1 MSSILEIHHLNK
13 IYPEAIHA
21 VSDLNLSLHRGQIF
35 GLLGTN
41 GAGKTTTIKMIC
53 GLVTP
58 TSGTIR
64 VEGFDVRKDRGKVM
78 RRLGAVLEGT
88 RNIYW
93 RLTAWH
99 NLIYFGRLKGVNS
112 ADLKTRAAHLLSE
125 MGLWERRFDEVGKFS
140 RGMQQKV
147 AIAAALMAD
156 PPLLLLDEPTL
167 GLDVQASRYVKD
179 LLLKL
184 AGEQGKTIIL
194 TTHQLDVAQSVCDR
208 IAIMRQGKVLT
219 DQPKDALM
227 QVFTQEVYEIRLG
240 GIFQPSNGL
249 HAVYENQETLLLG
262 HFPTQSELFGVLD
275 EIRQSGLPL
284 LSVNRK
290 TPTLE
295 DVFIHVLEQ

>member
-64 VEGFDVRKDRGKVM
+64 VEGFDARKDRGKVM
-78 RRLGAVLEGT
+78 RRIGAVLEGT
-88 RNIYW
+88 RNVYW

-99 NLIYFGRLKGVNS
+99 NLIYFGRLKGVKS

>member
-88 RNIYW
+88 RNVYW

-208 IAIMRQGKVLT
+208 IAIMRQGQVLT

-240 GIFQPSNGL
+240 GKIPPSNGL

>member
-1 MSSILEIHHLNK
+1 LSSILEIHHLNK
-13 IYPEAIHA
+13 IYPESIHA

-53 GLVTP
+53 GLVAP

-64 VEGFDVRKDRGKVM
+64 VEGFDIRKDRGKVM
-78 RRLGAVLEGT
+78 RRIGAVLEGT
-88 RNIYW
+88 RNVYW

-99 NLIYFGRLKGVNS
+99 NLIYFGRLKGVKS

-262 HFPTQSELFGVLD
+262 HFPTQSELFSVLD

-284 LSVNRK
+284 LAVSRK

>member
-53 GLVTP
+53 GLVAP
-58 TSGTIR
+58 TSGTIQ
-64 VEGFDVRKDRGKVM
+64 VEGFDVRKDRSKVM
-78 RRLGAVLEGT
+78 RRIGAVLEGT
-88 RNIYW
+88 RNVYW

-194 TTHQLDVAQSVCDR
+194 TTHQLEVAQSVCDR

>member
-88 RNIYW
+88 RNVYW

-208 IAIMRQGKVLT
+208 IAIMRQGQVLT

>member
-88 RNIYW
+88 RNVYW

-167 GLDVQASRYVKD
+167 GLDVQAARYVKD

>member
-1 MSSILEIHHLNK
+1 MLEIHHLNK

-21 VSDLNLSLHRGQIF
+21 VSDLNLSLHRGQIY

-53 GLVTP
+53 GLVAP

-78 RRLGAVLEGT
+78 RRIGAVLEGT
-88 RNIYW
+88 RNVYW

-167 GLDVQASRYVKD
+167 GLDVQAARYVKD

-208 IAIMRQGKVLT
+208 IAIMRQGQVLT

>member
-88 RNIYW
+88 RNVYW

>member
-21 VSDLNLSLHRGQIF
+21 VSDLNLSLHRGQIY

-53 GLVTP
+53 GLVAP

-78 RRLGAVLEGT
+78 RRIGAVLEGT
-88 RNIYW
+88 RNVYW

-208 IAIMRQGKVLT
+208 IAIMRQGQVLT

>member
-21 VSDLNLSLHRGQIF
+21 VSDLNLSLHRGQIY

-53 GLVTP
+53 GLVAP

-78 RRLGAVLEGT
+78 RRIGAVLEGT
-88 RNIYW
+88 RNVYW

-167 GLDVQASRYVKD
+167 GLDVQAARYVKD

-208 IAIMRQGKVLT
+208 IAIMRQGQVLT